1 MWFNNIFPYIELTKK
16 NSNKLAEYENNIEFQ
31 NIFFNLL
38 NITLYSFSFKNLPD
52 TCNERFFKLQLIL
65 RGCAAL
71 VNDSEFG
78 FLTLGVGSDGAE
90 FNTYGEYSKLFGY
103 GFNGFNKRYTNYMY
117 GSDNRDA
124 DAVICRDNDC
134 VYPMINVLIMYSKRL
149 SDVMR
154 TLDVAT
160 KKLKTPYFIT
170 CDESQKSS
178 IKRILDDVDFN
189 HDSIISNRSTM
200 PNEFNIL
207 QTGANPESIRV
218 LWEHYS
224 NLQAEIRTMLGINSA
239 ANLDKKERLVVD
251 EAEANDILTDI
262 NIDYRLKSYK
272 QFCDTA
278 NKLFGLNISVVNNIQ
293 RIDDKEEVINESN
306 SFSDLQS

>member
-38 NITLYSFSFKNLPD
+38 NISLYSFSFKNLPE

-71 VNDSEFG
+71 VNDSDFG
-78 FLTLGVGSDGAE
+78 FLTLGVSNDGAE
-90 FNTYGEYSKLFGY
+90 FNTYGEYSKIFGF
-103 GFNGFNKRYTNYMY
+103 GFNGFNKQYTNYMY
-117 GSDNRDA
+117 GSDNKDA

-170 CDESQKSS
+170 CDESQKTS

-262 NIDYRLKSYK
+262 NIDYRLKSYQ

-278 NKLFGLNISVVNNIQ
+278 NELFGLNISVVNNIQ
-293 RIDDKEEVINESN
+293 RIDDKEEILNESN
-306 SFSDLQS
+306 SISDLQS

>member
-1 MWFNNIFPYIELTKK
+1 MWFNSIFPYIELNKK

-38 NITLYSFSFKNLPD
+38 NISLYSFSFKNLPE

-71 VNDSEFG
+71 VNDNDFG
-78 FLTLGVGSDGAE
+78 FLTLGVGNDGAE
-90 FNTYGEYSKLFGY
+90 FNTYGEYSKIFGY

-117 GSDNRDA
+117 GSDNKDA

-170 CDESQKSS
+170 CDESQKTS

-262 NIDYRLKSYK
+262 NIDYRLKSYQ

-293 RIDDKEEVINESN
+293 RIDDKEEILNESN
-306 SFSDLQS
+306 SISDLQS

>member
-38 NITLYSFSFKNLPD
+38 NISLYSFSFKNLPE

-71 VNDSEFG
+71 VNDSDFG
-78 FLTLGVGSDGAE
+78 FLTLGVGNDGAE
-90 FNTYGEYSKLFGY
+90 FNTYGEYSKIFGY

-117 GSDNRDA
+117 GSDNKDA

-170 CDESQKSS
+170 CDESQKTS

-262 NIDYRLKSYK
+262 NIDYRLKSYQ

-278 NKLFGLNISVVNNIQ
+278 NELFGLNISVVNNIQ
-293 RIDDKEEVINESN
+293 RIDDKEEILNESN
-306 SFSDLQS
+306 SISDLQS